1 MTFDELEA
9 VACGEVRLSIQEFY
23 KLTPRQFSNIMK
35 GYRNKEDNLSK
46 ERWVIA
52 RKLMYAS
59 MAPYLNKSVKETDL
73 IPFDWEK
80 DTLQDMSEED
90 ETDMIITI
98 EESKKF
104 WQQWDE
110 KKATA

>member
-1 MTFDELEA
+1 M
-9 VACGEVRLSIQEFY
+9 ACGEIGLGIKEFY
-23 KLTPRQFSNIMK
+23 KLTPRQFSNILK

-46 ERWVIA
+46 ERWIIA
-52 RKLMYAS
+52 RKLMYAA

-73 IPFDWEK
+73 IPFSWEK
-80 DTLQDMSEED
+80 DTLENLSEES
-90 ETDMIITI
+90 ELEMILAI